1 MIGDKV
7 MEREISYL
15 GEKFRV
21 RYFFDADVRENRLN
35 PDTGEGYTIML
46 GDVEGV
52 EIYDAQSNLIG
63 SFDYVDFN
71 NDSALRN
78 IISLIA

>member
-1 MIGDKV
+1 

-21 RYFFDADVRENRLN
+21 RYFFDADVRENHIN
-35 PDTGEGYTIML
+35 PDTGEGYSITL

-52 EIYDAQSNLIG
+52 EIYDAQSNLIH

-71 NDSALRN
+71 NDSAIRN
-78 IISLIA
+78 IISLID